1 MRQIRLLRRFAFW
14 EATLFLA
21 LLVATVIKYTGHGK
35 LAVAIL
41 GSVHGTVFTCYVI
54 LVLIVRARL
63 RWSLLTT
70 LGIIVAGFIPGG
82 GYVVERQALN
92 GARVDRH
99 IDDRASSS
107 WSPFSG

>member
-1 MRQIRLLRRFAFW
+1 M
-14 EATLFLA
+14 FLA
-21 LLVATVIKYTGHGK
+21 LLVATVVKETGHGAK
-35 LAVAIL
+35 LAVAVL
-41 GSVHGTVFTCYVI
+41 GSLHGTVFTGYVI

-82 GYVVERQALN
+82 GFVVERTALH

-99 IDDRASSS
+99 IDEIGRSS